1 MFANSEILLWIFLGL
16 RMSAKNKKPIRV
28 LMIDDHTV
36 LRAALRMVIQDK
48 DGLEVVGEAG
58 NKDEGLKLAASEQP
72 DIILLDIDL
81 GDDSGLD
88 LIPDLQTAAGQA
100 RIIMLTGV
108 RDPEVHQR
116 AVSLGAMGVVRK
128 EKAIEVLIGAI
139 ERVHAGEAWLD
150 PALMAKVLTDM
161 SGASRRKKTDPEA
174 ARISTLTKREREVLT
189 LISEGLKNKEIAERL
204 FISEWTVRHHVT
216 SIFSKLG
223 VSDRVELILY
233 AYRQGLADPPR

>member
-1 MFANSEILLWIFLGL
+1 
-16 RMSAKNKKPIRV
+16 MSAKNKKPIRV
-28 LMIDDHTV
+28 LIIDDHTV
-36 LRAALRMVIQDK
+36 LRAALRMVIQDRK
-48 DGLEVVGEAG
+48 GLEVVGEAG
-58 NKDEGLKLAASEQP
+58 NKDDGLKLAASEQP

-81 GDDSGLD
+81 GDDSGID
-88 LIPDLQTAAGQA
+88 LIPDLQAVSDQA

-108 RDPEVHQR
+108 RDPDVHQR

-150 PALMAKVLTDM
+150 PALMAKVLSDM
-161 SGASRRKKTDPEA
+161 SGTRRRKKTDPEA